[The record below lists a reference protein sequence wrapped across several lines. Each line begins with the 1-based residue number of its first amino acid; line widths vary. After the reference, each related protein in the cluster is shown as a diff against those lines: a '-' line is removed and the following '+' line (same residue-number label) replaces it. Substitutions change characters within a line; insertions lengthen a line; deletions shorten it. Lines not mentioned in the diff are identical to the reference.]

1 MSKLLFRMRHVPE
14 DEARDVRDLLQKNN
28 IEFFETFSGNW
39 SISIPAIWV
48 SRDDQYT
55 EARKIIDLYQA
66 ERADEAKK
74 RILDQ
79 EIKGVKLRLEENLAP
94 RAMGP
99 SGIGGVLSCIIED
112 RQSTGMQM
120 ALIRSWLASCIR
132 TANWPDPAGFS
143 WPSWPDPC

>member
-1 MSKLLFRMRHVPE
+1 MSKLLFKMRHVPE

-66 ERADEAKK
+66 ERADKEKK
-74 RILDQ
+74 KI
-79 EIKGVKLRLEENLAP
+79 
-94 RAMGP
+94 
-99 SGIGGVLSCIIED
+99 
-112 RQSTGMQM
+112 
-120 ALIRSWLASCIR
+120 IRSRI
-132 TANWPDPAGFS
+132 
-143 WPSWPDPC
+143 

>member
-66 ERADEAKK
+66 ERADEAKN
-74 RILDQ
+74 RLLDQ
-79 EIKGVKLRLEENLAP
+79 EIKGVKLRVSDVFIQNPLRFMSSLLA
-94 RAMGP
+94 
-99 SGIGGVLSCIIED
+99 IIIVLYISL
-112 RQSTGMQM
+112 RFF
-120 ALIRSWLASCIR
+120 L
-132 TANWPDPAGFS
+132 FF
-143 WPSWPDPC
+143 